1 MIETKEIDN
10 WLDKDLNEFLSHK
23 FLYETPHFF
32 QEFSVD
38 PNKKFYSFNFN
49 HNDLI
54 INFLTFKLQTTL
66 KLNLHFNRIY
76 MNIQH
81 PGMNGEFHTDDDQ
94 GGLTCLYMLV
104 GSGDFEIKNEKTFQ
118 FKKNKLIC
126 FDARK
131 LHMGH
136 GPQNGA
142 RITLAFKTK
151 ILENDKER

>member
-1 MIETKEIDN
+1 MIQTKEISN
-10 WLDKDLNEFLSHK
+10 WLDQDLNKFLSHK

-38 PNKKFYSFNFN
+38 PNKKFYSFNFDQ
-49 HNDLI
+49 NDLI
-54 INFLTFKLQTTL
+54 INYLAFKLQTTL
-66 KLNLHFNRIY
+66 QLNLKFNRIY
-76 MNIQH
+76 MNVQH
-81 PGMNGEFHTDDDQ
+81 PGMSGEFHTDDDE

-104 GSGDFEIKNEKTFQ
+104 GSGNFEIKDEKN
-118 FKKNKLIC
+118 FKFEKNKLIC

-136 GPQNGA
+136 APKDGP

-151 ILENDKER
+151 II

>member
-1 MIETKEIDN
+1 VIITSEIDD
-10 WLDKDLNEFLSHK
+10 WLDKDLNEFLSYK

-32 QEFSVD
+32 REFSVD
-38 PNKKFYSFNFN
+38 PNKKFYSHDFN

-54 INFLTFKLQTTL
+54 INYLTFKLQKTL
-66 KLNLHFNRIY
+66 LLNLKFKRIY

-81 PGMNGEFHTDDDQ
+81 SGMNGEFHKDDDEE
-94 GGLTCLYMLV
+94 GLTCLYMLT
-104 GSGDFEIKNEKTFQ
+104 GSGDFEIKDEKTFQ

-136 GPQNGA
+136 EPKTGS
-142 RITLAFKTK
+142 RITIAFKTK
-151 ILENDKER
+151 IVRNEGK

>member
-1 MIETKEIDN
+1 MVIITSEIDD
-10 WLDKDLNEFLSHK
+10 WLDQDLNKFLSHK

-38 PNKKFYSFNFN
+38 PNKKFYSFNFDQ
-49 HNDLI
+49 NDLI
-54 INFLTFKLQTTL
+54 INYLAFKLQTTL
-66 KLNLHFNRIY
+66 QLNLKFNRIY
-76 MNIQH
+76 MNVQH
-81 PGMNGEFHTDDDQ
+81 PGMSGEFHTDDDE

-104 GSGDFEIKNEKTFQ
+104 GSGNFEIKDEKTFK
-118 FKKNKLIC
+118 FEKNKLIC

-136 GPQNGA
+136 APKDGA

-151 ILENDKER
+151 II

>member
-1 MIETKEIDN
+1 MIQTKEISN
-10 WLDKDLNEFLSHK
+10 WLDQDLNKFLSHK

-38 PNKKFYSFNFN
+38 PNKKFYSFNFDQ
-49 HNDLI
+49 NDLI
-54 INFLTFKLQTTL
+54 INYLAFKLQTTL
-66 KLNLHFNRIY
+66 QLNLKFNRIY
-76 MNIQH
+76 MNVQH
-81 PGMNGEFHTDDDQ
+81 PGMSGEFHTDDDE

-104 GSGDFEIKNEKTFQ
+104 GSGNFEIKDEKTFK
-118 FKKNKLIC
+118 FEKNKLIC

-136 GPQNGA
+136 APKDGA

-151 ILENDKER
+151 II